1 VDAVDDDLVIGRL
14 LLVDRSALLVST
26 LAAGTSEE
34 QAVFGG
40 GFRNGLIVIARRL
53 LSQGLVPQRDPDAE

>member
-1 VDAVDDDLVIGRL
+1 
-14 LLVDRSALLVST
+14 VST
-26 LAAGTSEE
+26 LATGTSEE